1 MVSDI
6 RAAMPKSAINKKK
19 FNVSTMFLL
28 ENYINLNSQD
38 LIVNSPIYLLHI
50 SLYISYEN
58 LMLDQG
64 NNFYLI
70 SLSILI
76 TCLLENVWTLWRGIS
91 FKSLLG
97 VKGLTCGSY
106 TVLTTTRP
114 DISSPNLMLPCAVN
128 RMFAP

>member
-106 TVLTTTRP
+106 TV
-114 DISSPNLMLPCAVN
+114 
-128 RMFAP
+128 